1 MTAPPPRRPARRVPR
16 IASRPALAK
25 PGAWAKQALCADA
38 DPDLWYPAE
47 EDHATAAAA
56 IKVCNRCPV
65 RADCLAHALAIRE
78 PRGIWGGLTAEQR
91 RRLLAGR
98 RGKGRVA

>member
-1 MTAPPPRRPARRVPR
+1 MTARAARRLRRGPR
-16 IASRPALAK
+16 ITPRPALAK
-25 PGAWAKQALCADA
+25 PGAWAKRALCADA
-38 DPDLWYPAE
+38 DPDLWFPDE
-47 EDHATAAAA
+47 QDHATAAAA
-56 IKVCNRCPV
+56 VAVCARCLV
-65 RADCLAHALAIRE
+65 RDQCLAHALAIRE